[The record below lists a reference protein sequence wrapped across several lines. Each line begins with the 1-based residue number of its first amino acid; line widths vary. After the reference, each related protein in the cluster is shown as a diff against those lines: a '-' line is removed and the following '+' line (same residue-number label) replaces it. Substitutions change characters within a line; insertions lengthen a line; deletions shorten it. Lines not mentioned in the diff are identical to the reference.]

1 MEDILDLYE
10 KPMEPGEV
18 VVCVDER
25 PYQLVADVRPPEPL
39 RPGRPAR
46 QDYTYE
52 RRGGATCVWPFPRTG
67 PGGRWW

>member
-1 MEDILDLYE
+1 MEDILNLYE

-46 QDYTYE
+46 
-52 RRGGATCVWPFPRTG
+52 
-67 PGGRWW
+67 